1 MLGQK
6 RGGRLRHV
14 GPDIIE
20 GSSGAGQPK
29 PLPATSLGRKRDG
42 KQEAVSQDVLK
53 AAHIMLS
60 RLKGLRHTEM

>member
-1 MLGQK
+1 MWC
-6 RGGRLRHV
+6 V

-53 AAHIMLS
+53 AAVIMLS
-60 RLKGLRHTEM
+60 QP